1 MPKRGMEPIR
11 RADLVEAAIAEIGA
25 AGTLDVTV
33 GQIARRA
40 GVSSALAH
48 HYFGA
53 KESLFLAAMRHVLT
67 VFGRQTRAALAGA
80 PTPRARLEGV
90 IRASFAPDQF
100 RPEVVSAW
108 LNFYVLASTSPEA
121 ARLLRVYHRRM
132 RSNLAHDLRPLIGA
146 RAPEAAEA
154 IAALIDGIYIGQA
167 LNREIA
173 DGVDAVA
180 PALRL
185 LDLELAA

>member
-11 RADLVEAAIAEIGA
+11 RASLVEAAIAEIGS

-53 KESLFLAAMRHVLT
+53 KDQLILAAMRHVLT
-67 VFGRQTRAALAGA
+67 VFGRQVRDGLSAAA
-80 PTPRARLEGV
+80 TPRARLEAV
-90 IRASFAPDQF
+90 IRACFGPDQF
-100 RPEVVSAW
+100 RPEVVAAW
-108 LNFYVLASTSPEA
+108 LNFYVLASTSAPA
-121 ARLLRVYHRRM
+121 GRLLRVYHGRM
-132 RSNLAHDLRPLIGA
+132 RANLRHDLRPLIGA
-146 RAPEAAEA
+146 RAPATAEA

-167 LNREIA
+167 LNRELA